1 MGQTRTRLASRK
13 VGRQAG
19 PQAVSQISWLYRATT
34 LPSNVLHTLAWLQLL
49 CLSEEL
55 GNIRASAI
63 WWCGHFRKLSTPLF
77 FFFFF
82 PQISSGGGLFSGFLV
97 VRRNLS
103 TRSEARVSNRW
114 ISSKAREKSSETK
127 VDTVVALDERRAWSD
142 RRKLGEGLLFLPLT
156 HSGSR
161 CHTNR
166 GNGVRVS
173 LCFPPSKLST
183 TRIRFFF

>member
-1 MGQTRTRLASRK
+1 MVVWPLPK
-13 VGRQAG
+13 V
-19 PQAVSQISWLYRATT
+19 VNSS
-34 LPSNVLHTLAWLQLL
+34 
-49 CLSEEL
+49 
-55 GNIRASAI
+55 
-63 WWCGHFRKLSTPLF
+63 FF

-82 PQISSGGGLFSGFLV
+82 PQISSGGGLFSGFLVVV

-183 TRIRFFF
+183 TRIRFFFLKKVKLSAVFTSCG